1 MTLKFSLNKTL
12 IASLGKVTVL
22 SKVIS
27 CSRAIVSSK
36 TRLQLRK
43 NNKFCHVHELGKYR
57 LCNNVKEFEVG
68 ILFSVTRVQAY

>member
-12 IASLGKVTVL
+12 IAALGKVSPL

-36 TRLQLRK
+36 TGLQLRK
-43 NNKFCHVHELGKYR
+43 TNRFCHVHKLGKYR
-57 LCNNVKEFEVG
+57 LCNVKEFALAV
-68 ILFSVTRVQAY
+68 LFSDTRVQTY

>member
-12 IASLGKVTVL
+12 ITSLGKVSPL

-36 TRLQLRK
+36 TGLQLRK
-43 NNKFCHVHELGKYR
+43 NNKFCHVHELRKYR
-57 LCNNVKEFEVG
+57 LCNKKEFALAV
-68 ILFSVTRVQAY
+68 LFSDTRVQTY